1 MHIHVLY
8 TYSTCLC
15 IYTRSHVS
23 VDSLALNVHVLAE
36 GLTRYL
42 YNLSSLEG
50 LGQGEGAAVP
60 QVHSKYLSSWLDF
73 LASHARSPQ
82 LLLDG
87 HPVVSGL
94 QEVGRAE

>member
-1 MHIHVLY
+1 MSL
-8 TYSTCLC
+8 
-15 IYTRSHVS
+15 YTRSHIS

-50 LGQGEGAAVP
+50 LGQGEGLAAVP

-94 QEVGRAE
+94 QEVGRAERMLYAQ